1 MASIHTRGK
10 KHYVVVSVRDE
21 ATQNYE
27 AEWIP
32 CDTMEEAEQ
41 LKAKVEKEATEKA
54 AIKEPVTNAT
64 RTLAQLI
71 SRYVRLIGRHKWGL
85 KSYPD
90 YIARINNYIL
100 PHVGAWK
107 VWECTTEKMD
117 EYFADLREMDAVTQ
131 VGKKP
136 KKISN
141 KVINEIHKFLK
152 ALFNQA
158 MDWGYIDKNP
168 CRKMNSTITKHIS
181 KERPFWTRDTF
192 MGAASLVEKEK
203 DFLLLFAMYLSV
215 GTTMR
220 EGEISGLRWEDVH
233 ISEKDFSK
241 RDCKVMVNREIE
253 RVYKSELQRKSEDV
267 LFVYPGRYSHSK
279 SVLVAKPPKSD
290 TSDRK
295 IWLPN
300 TVAKMLLQLKTQ
312 QDDQKAFLGN
322 DYQDFGLVFATPD
335 GCPIEGRVFNAHL
348 QRIIEK
354 HELPPVTFHSFRK
367 TGTTYK
373 LKFTQGDVKAVQGD
387 TGHAD
392 AKILLDVYAGILD
405 EDRQGSAVL
414 FDDMFFQGEE
424 QAEPAYVSTAQPQQ
438 PAAINPDMLSAL
450 QLLQGN
456 PELLKVLLATQPQAN
471 AG

>member
-10 KHYVVVSVRDE
+10 KHYVVVSVRD
-21 ATQNYE
+21 AVTQNFE

-32 CDTMEEAEQ
+32 CDTMEQAEA
-41 LKAKVEKEATEKA
+41 LKARVEKEEAEKA
-54 AIKEPVTNAT
+54 ATNEPVTNAT

-71 SRYVRLIGRHKWGL
+71 ARYVRLVGRHKWGL

-90 YIARINNYIL
+90 YVARINNYIL
-100 PHVGAWK
+100 PHIGTWK
-107 VWECTTEKMD
+107 VWECTTEKLD
-117 EYFADLREMDAVTQ
+117 EYFADLREFDAVIQ
-131 VGKKP
+131 VGKAP

-141 KVINEIHKFLK
+141 KVINEVHKFLK

-192 MGAASLVEKEK
+192 MGAASLIEQEK
-203 DFLLLFAMYLSV
+203 DFMLLVSMFLSV

-220 EGEISGLRWEDVH
+220 EGEISGLRWEDVY

-241 RDCKVMVNREIE
+241 RDCKVLVNREIE
-253 RVYKSELQRKSEDV
+253 RVYKSELQRKSDDV
-267 LFVYPGRYSHSK
+267 LFVYPGRYQHSK

-290 TSDRK
+290 TSDRT

-300 TVAKMLLQLKTQ
+300 TVARMLLQLKAL
-312 QDDQKAFLGN
+312 QDEEKAFLGS
-322 DYQDFGLVFATPD
+322 DYHDYGLVFATPD
-335 GCPIEGRVFNAHL
+335 GWPIEGRVFNERL
-348 QRIIEK
+348 QRVIEK
-354 HELPPVTFHSFRK
+354 HGLPPITFHSFRK

-392 AKILLDVYAGILD
+392 PQILLNVYAGILD
-405 EDRQGSAVL
+405 EDRQGSAEL
-414 FDDMFFQGEE
+414 FDNLFFKGEE
-424 QAEPAYVSTAQPQQ
+424 KAEPAYATVEKPQQ
-438 PAAINPDMLSAL
+438 PAATINPELLSAV
-450 QLLQGN
+450 QLLQNN
-456 PELLKVLLATQPQAN
+456 PELLKVLLATQAS
-471 AG
+471 A